1 MTLYA
6 DVILP
11 LPLDQPYTYSL
22 PKEMEAKARVGSRV
36 LVPLG
41 ERWLTGIVIGLRKR
55 KPQRATPQTPPP
67 HRRGFADPSFGPDGK
82 PYKVPEYLRNQCY
95 IDDGYGRFSAC
106 NNRI

>member
-1 MTLYA
+1 MRVKFYLLALLACAVTA
-6 DVILP
+6 SAMAPSDA
-11 LPLDQPYTYSL
+11 
-22 PKEMEAKARVGSRV
+22 EAQQDPMLQRITELSAA
-36 LVPLG
+36 
-41 ERWLTGIVIGLRKR
+41 TKR